1 MYSFNCQ
8 VVSIARSVS
17 LPVAHVEPIFQ
28 TVSSYFSLD
37 QDSEQDGHTNGLYLY
52 FSQMSRSP
60 KSSSLEEI

>member
-37 QDSEQDGHTNGLYLY
+37 QDSEQDGHTNGLY